1 MPRLSGL
8 RGNLVLAAA
17 LAAATASGF
26 LLARQPLSMSQ
37 GFEKALDTSRAE
49 LSFNP
54 PPSGHNRA
62 GDEGYWLTRAEMQSP
77 ALFEKPVAIGDRIT
91 ISGTDGLER
100 KLEVVDVKA
109 IGSGEPLGKGSPT
122 GLVLVTC
129 RTQDGAASET
139 LVRFIVEG
147 QPSAPAKPEKT
158 ASAPK
163 AL

>member
-1 MPRLSGL
+1 MPRLRGL
-8 RGNLVLAAA
+8 RGNLGLAAA
-17 LAAATASGF
+17 LAAATTTGF
-26 LLARQPLSMSQ
+26 LLTRQPLSMSQ

-54 PPSGHNRA
+54 PASGHNRA

-77 ALFEKPVAIGDRIT
+77 ALFEKPVTVGDRIT
-91 ISGTDGLER
+91 ISGTDGLDR

-109 IGSGEPLGKGSPT
+109 IGDRLGKSVSS

-129 RTQDGAASET
+129 RTHDGAANET

-147 QPSAPAKPEKT
+147 QPATPAKPEKT

>member
-17 LAAATASGF
+17 LAAATTSGF
-26 LLARQPLSMSQ
+26 LLARQPSMSQ
-37 GFEKALDTSRAE
+37 GFAKALDTSRAE

-109 IGSGEPLGKGSPT
+109 IGAGERLGKGTPS

-129 RTQDGAASET
+129 RTQDGAQSEA

-147 QPSAPAKPEKT
+147 QPQAPAKPEKT